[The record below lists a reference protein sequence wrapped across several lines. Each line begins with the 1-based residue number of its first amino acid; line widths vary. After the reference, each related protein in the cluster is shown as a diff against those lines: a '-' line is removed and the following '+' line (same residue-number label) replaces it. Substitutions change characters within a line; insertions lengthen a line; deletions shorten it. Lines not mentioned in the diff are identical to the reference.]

1 METLEKTVNRL
12 EDEVK
17 ESNIITFRHGILGF
31 ENCKRY
37 VIVSLEEVR
46 PFEWLL
52 SVDNPAVG
60 FPIINPLIF
69 CPDYTPDIPKE
80 ALEVLEIDEPDEVE
94 MFCIATIGND
104 PAKATANLKG
114 PIIVNTAKNVAKQFV
129 LCDDTYSVHHPIQ
142 MADN

>member
-1 METLEKTVNRL
+1 MEIMEKTRDTLE
-12 EDEVK
+12 DIK
-17 ESNIITFRHGILGF
+17 ENSVITFHHGILGF

-37 VIVSLEEVR
+37 VIVSLEEVW

-69 CPDYTPDIPKE
+69 CPDYAPDISTE
-80 ALEVLEIDEPDEVE
+80 ELEDLEIDDPNEAE

-114 PIIVNTAKNVAKQFV
+114 PIIVNTAKNMAKQFV
-129 LCDDTYSVHHPIQ
+129 LGDDTYSIHHPIQ
-142 MADN
+142 KADD